1 MSNIGAGIIYDYG
14 FLADENSNLSL
25 PGSFSPNDGVIHPE
39 FGDCLVDHEF
49 VVPLD
54 PDKGVIVYV
63 HNGTTHASGFTY
75 QTRVNFYKN
84 RGADV
89 PSESLKRFTRKKFLL
104 WRHPSGEWMHGKN
117 GAIGAAIRYAAML
130 FMSIYG
136 ATQLKYSS
144 LWALM
149 VAVPLVVIGLM
160 LYGTMRNF
168 EGKQF

>member
-1 MSNIGAGIIYDYG
+1 MSNIGTGIIHDYG
-14 FLADENSNLSL
+14 FLADKNSNLSL
-25 PGSFSPNDGVIHPE
+25 PGSFTYGDLVTHPE
-39 FGDCLVDHEF
+39 HGDGFVDFEF
-49 VVPLD
+49 VVALD
-54 PDKGVIVYV
+54 PTKGVVIYNS
-63 HNGTTHASGFTY
+63 NGTTHASGFTY
-75 QTRVNFYKN
+75 QTRINCYKN
-84 RGADV
+84 KKVDV